1 MRDAGRGD
9 ARRWTIG
16 RSRGAGALDERRA
29 TVVRANARAE
39 TMGEMRVVCCLAR
52 SRATVVRC
60 ATATRVKI
68 AGAREA
74 TIVGATS
81 SYWSEEAMNAE
92 KETVTEIE
100 TTETRVRASDGY
112 VPFDD
117 DDEDDVSRADAGKR
131 ALGAA
136 AIAAAIAAFAY
147 SDASVSV
154 PILAP
159 AQTLARALVD
169 MVAAGVDSFVDI
181 MLDAYDAAI
190 LGCINVFAWT
200 QSFLLTPGGVVSSGA
215 KASSNLI
222 ADPSGAIAKVLGL
235 LSAKPFMSIAAVL
248 LTLSRVVASWTFA
261 AAEYACALLYAMP
274 VYVAAPLAVVSYLT
288 FKKRAMTRK
297 VVEEKKSLKK
307 LANAKAKAS
316 AIVSEGKATGASA
329 KWAERLAANAELAKT
344 TPVASAAYDTITE
357 YSSSMS
363 SSFSS
368 SSSDVNVVDPYSL
381 SPSDYSSNFSSDY
394 SYSSS
399 GDAPLDLSPVNY
411 DKYSSNVSSGMSR
424 SSGSALPS
432 GFGLYDFEESYS
444 NREALMGGYN
454 IDQAEVERIYA
465 ELMPKDAGIPVP
477 VFESKSET
485 VVEEVKETSAEEDTD
500 AAAAF
505 MRQASTSGEQTKPA
519 AVTESKV
526 TEQKAESVTTS
537 TSTSSSTTS
546 NAPVTEQKTE
556 SVTTSTSTSSS
567 TTSNAPVTETMTSK
581 MEMSKIASSSE
592 STKGG
597 KKGGSKE
604 AFLGFVDKV
613 SSIKP
618 EDVTNVVKSVT
629 KKENLDK
636 AAELAKE
643 AANKVQARLDAVE
656 GGNAPKLPG
665 GTRRVS
671 PQDDD
676 FGEGT
681 MIRKKK

>member
-1 MRDAGRGD
+1 MRDATRGD

-16 RSRGAGALDERRA
+16 RRSRGAGAVDERRA
-29 TVVRANARAE
+29 TVVRATARAD
-39 TMGEMRVVCCLAR
+39 TMGETRVVCCLAR

-68 AGAREA
+68 AGARGA

-92 KETVTEIE
+92 TETVTEIE
-100 TTETRVRASDGY
+100 TTETRVRASGGY

-117 DDEDDVSRADAGKR
+117 EDEGDASRADAGKR

-136 AIAAAIAAFAY
+136 VIAAAIAAFAY

-154 PILAP
+154 PMLAP

-190 LGCINVFAWT
+190 LGCINVFAWAQT
-200 QSFLLTPGGVVSSGA
+200 FLLTPGGVVSSGA

-248 LTLSRVVASWTFA
+248 LTLSRVVVSWTFA

-274 VYVAAPLAVVSYLT
+274 VYVAAPLAAVSYLT
-288 FKKRAMTRK
+288 FKKRAMTQK

-307 LANAKAKAS
+307 LANAKAKAA

-329 KWAERLAANAELAKT
+329 KWAERLAANAELAKK
-344 TPVASAAYDTITE
+344 TPLASTAYDTITE

-381 SPSDYSSNFSSDY
+381 SSDYSSNFSSDY

-399 GDAPLDLSPVNY
+399 GDAPLDLNPVNY
-411 DKYSSNVSSGMSR
+411 DKYSSSVSSGMSR

-477 VFESKSET
+477 VFESKSKT

-500 AAAAF
+500 AASAF

-526 TEQKAESVTTS
+526 MEQ
-537 TSTSSSTTS
+537 
-546 NAPVTEQKTE
+546 NTE

-567 TTSNAPVTETMTSK
+567 TTSDAPVTETVTSK
-581 MEMSKIASSSE
+581 TETSKTTSSSE

-656 GGNAPKLPG
+656 GGAAPKLPG